1 MPRTSTALPLALI
14 ASLLLPAASVAQ
26 KPPPKPKA
34 APVAT
39 TLPEILATFLAD
51 SGVATRG
58 LPWTTGNSLPV
69 TWNSTG
75 PVPTQM
81 TFYPG
86 ITSERTGTARM
97 TTSDTGTVE
106 VQLYVLGNSAGVQ
119 RFWVNWDMTA
129 LRGETADSLLAAAGF
144 TLTPTKCSRETEG
157 YSFGNLQF
165 IIKAPG
171 KKAAGLQEGWNCAQ
185 ETCLLAYSLFY
196 RKADVEQIDCAGS

>member
-1 MPRTSTALPLALI
+1 MCRTIAVVATLLTAIPMA
-14 ASLLLPAASVAQ
+14 AAAQSPPKKANPAAEEHVT
-26 KPPPKPKA
+26 
-34 APVAT
+34 T
-39 TLPEILATFLAD
+39 TLPEVLAAFLAD

-119 RFWVNWDMTA
+119 RFWVNWDMIA

-196 RKADVEQIDCAGS
+196 RYRFKDK